1 MYRQEVR
8 MNRNDFPA
16 FSQRVSRTRQMVGE
30 EGIQKLLSARVA
42 VFGIGG
48 VGSYC
53 IEALARSGIGSL
65 MIVDCDVVEESN
77 FNRQLIAT
85 VENLGKEKTLAMKN
99 RIAAFNPDCNV
110 EALFRRLEGETVNS
124 FDFSRLDYI
133 VDAIDTVSSKLL
145 LVEKAKAAGV
155 PIICCMGTGN
165 KIMPERLKI
174 ADISKTAVCPLA
186 RVMRRELKK
195 RKIDNLTVVYSD
207 ELPVQTGVRG
217 RDENTRRSSPASM
230 PFVPAAAGCLLASAV
245 VRDLLG

>member
-1 MYRQEVR
+1 M
-8 MNRNDFPA
+8 
-16 FSQRVSRTRQMVGE
+16 
-30 EGIQKLLSARVA
+30 
-42 VFGIGG
+42 
-48 VGSYC
+48 
-53 IEALARSGIGSL
+53 
-65 MIVDCDVVEESN
+65 
-77 FNRQLIAT
+77 
-85 VENLGKEKTLAMKN
+85 
-99 RIAAFNPDCNV
+99 
-110 EALFRRLEGETVNS
+110 
-124 FDFSRLDYI
+124 DYI